1 MQGIGKRLVYMLR
14 SESDPAR
21 HYVGV
26 TEDVDERLAG
36 TMADRRA

>member
-26 TEDVDERLAG
+26 KDVDERLAG